1 MLAKV
6 KITLDSENR
15 ENNKI
20 VINDI
25 DMTNCITRIKMN
37 WSMSGFPKLSID
49 FSSDFKQKSF

>member
-20 VINDI
+20 VINDV
-25 DMTNCITRIKMN
+25 DMTNCITRIQMN
-37 WSMSGFPKLSID
+37 WSMNDLPKFSMD
-49 FSSDFKQKSF
+49 FASNFKQKSL